1 MPQLEVKTSGDI
13 TGLRWQPGDA
23 AAVLSRPAR
32 ARDAPRVPPRPRR
45 AVLTSSNSPERAA
58 QSFLKFLALGCNN
71 VVVTSTW
78 LGAAAAAGRAGPV
91 SPVRLST
98 PDEVPGQ
105 VIGVTCASRQAS

>member
-58 QSFLKFLALGCNN
+58 QSFLKFLALGPSP
-71 VVVTSTW
+71 VQVS
-78 LGAAAAAGRAGPV
+78 V
-91 SPVRLST
+91 SPERGTVLRFLPRGCPSRRT
-98 PDEVPGQ
+98 GVLTASDPSSPTNVP
-105 VIGVTCASRQAS
+105 T